1 MAFWL
6 FDYLIK
12 KNKAKTTMAEKSTAS
27 ILDKKVSFSYMT
39 DIREDSVSH
48 FSTSYTKINVNE
60 KNSVKDF

>member
-1 MAFWL
+1 
-6 FDYLIK
+6 
-12 KNKAKTTMAEKSTAS
+12 MAEKSTAS